1 MTAARAPRV
10 GRPLLAW
17 VLGGLTVGLAITSV
31 IVAIADP
38 SSAGPDHV
46 GRAGPTADDRV
57 THADVLFPL
66 LQAIVFS
73 ACALVGS
80 VVAARRPRNAVGWLF
95 GAAAFSWEISI
106 VGNQLYWYLAFA
118 RPGDTTAA
126 DLVAWFVNWAWIPA
140 ALLLFGLIP
149 LLFPTGAPPGTR
161 WRKVGWTVAGAGA
174 VAVVSTA
181 LAPGPLKTADF
192 PWIDNP
198 VGVGGLG
205 LGTVA
210 QLSLLVSLAAALLAV
225 ASLVVRYR
233 RSRGVERL
241 QLRWVAAAGCVL
253 VLSVGPGSTLA
264 SAWISEGAG
273 WAAILFG
280 LLTMAG
286 AVGVALLRYRLYD
299 IDVVINRALVYGAL
313 TATLAGIYLGTV
325 LLLQL
330 ALNGVTGDSGL
341 AVAASTLAV
350 AALFRPARAR
360 IQDLV
365 DRRFYRRKYDAGLTL
380 AAFSAHLRDEVA
392 LDAVASELRSVVMD
406 TMQPAHVS
414 LWLRGPL

>member
-1 MTAARAPRV
+1 M
-10 GRPLLAW
+10 
-17 VLGGLTVGLAITSV
+17 
-31 IVAIADP
+31 
-38 SSAGPDHV
+38 
-46 GRAGPTADDRV
+46 
-57 THADVLFPL
+57 
-66 LQAIVFS
+66 
-73 ACALVGS
+73 
-80 VVAARRPRNAVGWLF
+80 
-95 GAAAFSWEISI
+95 
-106 VGNQLYWYLAFA
+106 
-118 RPGDTTAA
+118 
-126 DLVAWFVNWAWIPA
+126 
-140 ALLLFGLIP
+140 
-149 LLFPTGAPPGTR
+149 
-161 WRKVGWTVAGAGA
+161 
-174 VAVVSTA
+174 AVVSTA

-198 VGVGGLG
+198 VGVAGLG

-210 QLSLLVSLAAALLAV
+210 QLSLLVSLAGALVAV

-253 VLSVGPGSTLA
+253 VLSVGPGSALA

-299 IDVVINRALVYGAL
+299 IDVVVNRALVYGAL

-341 AVAASTLAV
+341 AVAASALAV

-360 IQDLV
+360 IQELV

-392 LDAVASELRSVVMD
+392 LDTVAAELRSVVMD

-414 LWLRGPL
+414 LWLRETSVRTK